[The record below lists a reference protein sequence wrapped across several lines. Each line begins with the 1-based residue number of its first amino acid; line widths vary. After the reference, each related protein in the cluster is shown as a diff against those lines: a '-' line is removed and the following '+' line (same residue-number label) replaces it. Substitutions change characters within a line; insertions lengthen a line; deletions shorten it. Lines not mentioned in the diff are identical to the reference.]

1 MVSSERH
8 LDCGHVVID
17 VSMPPAD
24 SILGLW
30 TILLCLAITAGIVSQ
45 PGGIELYTYAY
56 DHWIPLTSAAMVNA
70 TFQAVFVYINSFYSG
85 ELLALGGNSGVMIY
99 DVSHLLDHPHS
110 TSSQID

>member
-1 MVSSERH
+1 MAAT
-8 LDCGHVVID
+8 L
-17 VSMPPAD
+17 AD

-99 DVSHLLDHPHS
+99 DVSPPLRPSSFHL
-110 TSSQID
+110 